1 MNWTYKNLLAMIHLD
16 SESSRHFIHLSISA
30 IYPSLSICFAIIGS
44 ALFPPAPTPAAPNPI
59 PLNPVEVEPPK
70 PDPPA
75 ENDDEEAEA
84 DADGSVYNPIKSVTA
99 LICATL
105 IIFGIFGSPL
115 RICVSMMRTALWAAL
130 MHMESAG
137 KGKDLGG
144 LVGVGEGDVEVW
156 LEEVEVELR
165 VDEVGL

>member
-1 MNWTYKNLLAMIHLD
+1 MNWTYKNLLAIIHLD

-44 ALFPPAPTPAAPNPI
+44 ALFPPVPAPPNPL
-59 PLNPVEVEPPK
+59 PSPSPPK
-70 PDPPA
+70 PPAPEAKEDPDPDPPP
-75 ENDDEEAEA
+75 ENDEDPEA
-84 DADGSVYNPIKSVTA
+84 DATGSVYNPIKSVTA

-105 IIFGIFGSPL
+105 IIFGIFDSPL

-144 LVGVGEGDVEVW
+144 LVGVGEGDVE
-156 LEEVEVELR
+156 L
-165 VDEVGL
+165 

>member
-1 MNWTYKNLLAMIHLD
+1 MIHLD

-44 ALFPPAPTPAAPNPI
+44 ALFPPAAPNPI
-59 PLNPVEVEPPK
+59 PLNPVEVEPVPAPK
-70 PDPPA
+70 LDPA
-75 ENDDEEAEA
+75 FGNDEEDPEAEEAE
-84 DADGSVYNPIKSVTA
+84 GSVYNPIKSVTA

-105 IIFGIFGSPL
+105 IIFGIFDNPL

-144 LVGVGEGDVEVW
+144 LVGVGDGDVE
-156 LEEVEVELR
+156 L
-165 VDEVGL
+165 

>member
-1 MNWTYKNLLAMIHLD
+1 MKQYKTYKNLLAMIHLD

-44 ALFPPAPTPAAPNPI
+44 ALFPPAPNPAAPNPI
-59 PLNPVEVEPPK
+59 PLNPVEVEPDPVPK

-75 ENDDEEAEA
+75 ENDDDEEEEAEA
-84 DADGSVYNPIKSVTA
+84 EAEGSVYNPIKSVTA

-105 IIFGIFGSPL
+105 IIFGIFDNPL

-144 LVGVGEGDVEVW
+144 LVGVGEGEV
-156 LEEVEVELR
+156 EVEVEL
-165 VDEVGL
+165 

>member
-1 MNWTYKNLLAMIHLD
+1 MIHLD

-44 ALFPPAPTPAAPNPI
+44 ALFPAANPI
-59 PLNPVEVEPPK
+59 PLNPADPDPALENGDDPIPAPEPP
-70 PDPPA
+70 PENEEDP
-75 ENDDEEAEA
+75 ETEEAE
-84 DADGSVYNPIKSVTA
+84 GSVYNPIKSVTA

-105 IIFGIFGSPL
+105 IIFGIFDNPL
-115 RICVSMMRTALWAAL
+115 RICVSMMRKALWAAL

-144 LVGVGEGDVEVW
+144 LVGVGEG
-156 LEEVEVELR
+156 EVEL
-165 VDEVGL
+165 